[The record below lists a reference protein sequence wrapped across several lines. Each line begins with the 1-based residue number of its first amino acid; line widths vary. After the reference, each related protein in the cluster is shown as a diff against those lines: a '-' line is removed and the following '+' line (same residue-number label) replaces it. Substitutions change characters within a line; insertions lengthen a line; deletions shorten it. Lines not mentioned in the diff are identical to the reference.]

1 MIGAVTP
8 LEAQIA
14 GFPAPF
20 VSGAAEAWTGV
31 NATRH
36 AWSSYAGVNWAPLG
50 KLAQEGFRLR
60 VAGGY
65 GEYRYTGTV
74 AGLTQTIYG
83 SAGFAD
89 LLAGYQMG
97 WGALTLKAFAGATFD
112 GHLLTPFDEGNAVSG
127 SARGAKATIEGW
139 LNITPLLWA
148 QLDASYATAHR
159 SYNTRLRLGYRL
171 TPAISV
177 GAEGGGL
184 GNAASDNG
192 RGGGFVRYEWRGGE
206 ISASG
211 GVSGDIAAPRNAYGT
226 LVYLTRF

>member
-1 MIGAVTP
+1 MVGAAAP

-14 GFPAPF
+14 GLPTPF
-20 VSGAAEAWTGV
+20 VSGSAEVWTGV

-36 AWSSYAGVNWAPLG
+36 AWSSYGGVNWAPLG
-50 KLAQEGFRLR
+50 KLEDDGFRLR

-65 GEYRYTGTV
+65 GEYRYSGTV

-89 LLAGYQMG
+89 LLAGYQVG
-97 WGALTLKAFAGATFD
+97 LGALTLKAFAGATFD
-112 GHLLTPFDEGNAVSG
+112 DHVLTPFDASNPVSG
-127 SARGAKATIEGW
+127 SARGVKAAIEGW
-139 LNITPLLWA
+139 LNVTSLMWA
-148 QLDASYATAHR
+148 QFDASYATAHR
-159 SYNTRLRLGYRL
+159 SYNTRLRLGYRV

-177 GAEGGGL
+177 GVEGGAL
-184 GNAASDNG
+184 GNAASDSG